1 MLFLT
6 SSTASFKF
14 RSGLIRNFFSAKG
27 CFTLLRNRGLVQR
40 LNSTPWTRL
49 THEIHRSALCSSPFT
64 LGYISE
70 SGGIDNC
77 FANCYS
83 LRLENHNVIGHRF
96 ANGELV
102 INSSKTG
109 MKRLGKKNRAIYNAT
124 DTLSWLALVR
134 NAARPLFQFTQ
145 WQLTRSEFVF

>member
-1 MLFLT
+1 VPAVAAAESPPESPRVRLYSLILFYT
-6 SSTASFKF
+6 PVH
-14 RSGLIRNFFSAKG
+14 KG
-27 CFTLLRNRGLVQR
+27 
-40 LNSTPWTRL
+40 
-49 THEIHRSALCSSPFT
+49 ALCSSPFT

-109 MKRLGKKNRAIYNAT
+109 MKRLGKKI
-124 DTLSWLALVR
+124 VR
-134 NAARPLFQFTQ
+134 PIT
-145 WQLTRSEFVF
+145 QLTRSHG